1 MISFVG
7 AGPGAPDLLTLRGAQ
22 RLSAADIVVWA
33 ASLVPEAVLAHCR
46 PDVVVFDS
54 KTMTFDEVAGV
65 YAANPDASIVRLH
78 SGDPSVYGAIAEQ
91 IDWCLTHEFAFEIVP
106 GVTSMAAA
114 AAALGQELTVPG
126 VSQSVVL
133 TRLAARTRSSMSQH
147 EDVSAFAA
155 HGVTMAIFLFGRPP
169 AGAASSAVGRGIAL
183 HARDPGDPCLPCLVA
198 RREDR
203 SHHGRELG
211 RVARRARRDGHRARP
226 DRTGARSHRRPPA
239 QPCLLPL
246 VRPHLPR
253 GGNRRLTAM
262 TGAHPI
268 SVVGLVGE
276 SFGPGARA
284 ALNAATV
291 VVGSKRQ
298 LAVAGGLDRAGT
310 DRAGPEQIE
319 LRGPLSSLLATIAGR
334 ADAGQRVC
342 VLASG
347 DPGFFGIV
355 GALSEH
361 FGRQR
366 LDVHPA
372 PSSVSLA
379 FARIGLPWDD
389 ATVVSAHGRPLPDA
403 LERMVGAKVAVLT
416 SPDNPPEAVGAALL
430 EADHVARDVF
440 VLTHLGEA
448 EEVVVRTDVEGLAAG
463 HFDPLSVVVLIGHGH
478 PAHTAPLSWG
488 LPESAFSHR
497 NGMITKAEVR
507 AVVLGKLALPV
518 TGVLWDVGAGSG
530 SIAVECARL
539 RPALRVIA
547 VEQNADDATR
557 ITANAQRHG
566 VAVDVVCG
574 TAPLS
579 LADLPQPDRV
589 FVGGG
594 GLDVLDAALTRLR
607 PDGVVVASYALVE
620 RAGEAQKRLGNLVQ
634 ISVARGVPTG
644 HLGTRL
650 AAENPV
656 FVCWGPG
663 SEGGSWSRLTAADP
677 PE

>member
-1 MISFVG
+1 
-7 AGPGAPDLLTLRGAQ
+7 
-22 RLSAADIVVWA
+22 
-33 ASLVPEAVLAHCR
+33 
-46 PDVVVFDS
+46 
-54 KTMTFDEVAGV
+54 
-65 YAANPDASIVRLH
+65 
-78 SGDPSVYGAIAEQ
+78 
-91 IDWCLTHEFAFEIVP
+91 
-106 GVTSMAAA
+106 
-114 AAALGQELTVPG
+114 
-126 VSQSVVL
+126 
-133 TRLAARTRSSMSQH
+133 
-147 EDVSAFAA
+147 
-155 HGVTMAIFLFGRPP
+155 
-169 AGAASSAVGRGIAL
+169 
-183 HARDPGDPCLPCLVA
+183 
-198 RREDR
+198 
-203 SHHGRELG
+203 
-211 RVARRARRDGHRARP
+211 
-226 DRTGARSHRRPPA
+226 
-239 QPCLLPL
+239 
-246 VRPHLPR
+246 
-253 GGNRRLTAM
+253 M

-268 SVVGLVGE
+268 TVVGLVGE

-284 ALNAATV
+284 ALNTATV
-291 VVGSKRQ
+291 FVGSKRQ
-298 LAVAGGLDRAGT
+298 LAVVAGLGRAGFGRPEPERDGP
-310 DRAGPEQIE
+310 DRPEPEQIE

-366 LDVHPA
+366 LEVHPA

-403 LERMVGAKVAVLT
+403 LERMVGSKVAVLT

-430 EADHVARDVF
+430 EAGHVARDVF

-448 EEVVVRTDVEGLAAG
+448 EEAVVRTNVEGLAAG
-463 HFDPLSVVVLIGHGH
+463 HFDPLSVVVLIGHDR

-539 RPALRVIA
+539 RPALHVIA
-547 VEQNADDATR
+547 VEQSADDAAR

-579 LADLPQPDRV
+579 LADLPEPDRV

-594 GLDVLDAALTRLR
+594 GVDVLDAALTRLR
-607 PDGVVVASYALVE
+607 PDGVVVASYALVD

-663 SEGGSWSRLTAADP
+663 SEGGSPPPLTAEGP